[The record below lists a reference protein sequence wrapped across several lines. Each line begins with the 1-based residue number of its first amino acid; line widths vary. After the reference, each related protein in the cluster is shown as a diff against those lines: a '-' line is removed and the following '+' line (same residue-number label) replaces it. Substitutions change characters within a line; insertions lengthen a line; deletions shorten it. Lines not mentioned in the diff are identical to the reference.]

1 MCRLVIAAWGNMPM
15 RFVLACC
22 VMVAFSV
29 VASAKS
35 GRIQSFRVL
44 HVGTF
49 VEAKAL
55 KEQKDAN
62 ISTGQRFEGDL
73 RPDRPGSSF
82 RIVPNLI
89 FGVLYDVQG
98 GPKGAT
104 VTVQV
109 KWQYPQPGV
118 FGRMSDEYDT
128 TATIG
133 GNAQNWFWRFQDN
146 TDALPAGT
154 WSLQILDGSRVLAS
168 HTFEL
173 TR

>member
-1 MCRLVIAAWGNMPM
+1 M
-15 RFVLACC
+15 RFALACC
-22 VMVAFSV
+22 LMVAFSV
-29 VASAKS
+29 VASAQS
-35 GRIQSFRVL
+35 GKIQSLRVL

-49 VEAKAL
+49 LEAEKL
-55 KEQKDAN
+55 KEQKDAD
-62 ISTGQRFEGDL
+62 ISTGHRFEGGL

-98 GPKGAT
+98 GPRGAA
-104 VTVQV
+104 VKVRV

-118 FGRMSDEYDT
+118 LGRMSDEYESD
-128 TATIG
+128 ATIG
-133 GNAQNWFWRFQDN
+133 GKGQNWFWRFQEN

-154 WSLQILDGSRVLAS
+154 WSLQIFDGSRVLAS
-168 HTFEL
+168 QTFEL